1 MRVLLL
7 LGSLAMAWMDWD
19 DRGPRGRQG
28 STAGRVDAVEAETGR
43 SLDSPFPPPII
54 K

>member
-7 LGSLAMAWMDWD
+7 LTSLLVAWNGWESRRGSL
-19 DRGPRGRQG
+19 GRG
-28 STAGRVDAVEAETGR
+28 STASPVDAVETETGR